1 MLIFFRLNIY
11 LKIAYKQQ
19 FFLKM
24 QNCQVGNDL
33 ILVMIYTLNK
43 TNKL

>member
-11 LKIAYKQQ
+11 LKIAYKATV
-19 FFLKM
+19 FLKM

-33 ILVMIYTLNK
+33 ILVMIYALNK